1 MIAVSPG
8 KILMGRLVSRLERG
22 QQLESLLERERFDPL
37 LKIALPARRSN
48 DEQQN
53 KTP

>member
-1 MIAVSPG
+1 
-8 KILMGRLVSRLERG
+8 MGRLVSRLERG